1 MSYHRGSDIYVP
13 FGALQALE
21 GADLAAAVSKRKP
34 EEEEEES
41 PSYSAL
47 ARKPRLV
54 AWIVSH
60 CRTHSRRE
68 NYARELGRHVGV
80 DVFGGCGRPF
90 RCRRNIYGGRKKQ
103 CQKRM
108 QCSHIQ
114 KRQSDAFMLFCEKM
128 LESHLTELK
137 SSEP

>member
-1 MSYHRGSDIYVP
+1 MSYHRESDIHLP
-13 FGALQALE
+13 FGSLQALE
-21 GADLAAAVSKRKP
+21 GAELAAAGSKRKL
-34 EEEEEES
+34 EEEEES

-103 CQKRM
+103 CQKRV
-108 QCSHIQ
+108 QGSHIQ
-114 KRQSDAFMLFCEKM
+114 KRQSDAFMLLCEK
-128 LESHLTELK
+128 LLKSQLTEL
-137 SSEP
+137 

>member
-1 MSYHRGSDIYVP
+1 MSYHRGSDIHLP

-21 GADLAAAVSKRKP
+21 GADSKHKL
-34 EEEEEES
+34 EEEEES
-41 PSYSAL
+41 PYNSAL

-90 RCRRNIYGGRKKQ
+90 RCRRNIYGGRKKTMP
-103 CQKRM
+103 KKSAM
-108 QCSHIQ
+108 Q
-114 KRQSDAFMLFCEKM
+114 
-128 LESHLTELK
+128 
-137 SSEP
+137 